1 MAKQPAFFMGEW
13 DIFQKEHPERFEKKK
28 RSLTGRVST
37 KVYDC
42 NLCGLSKK
50 CISPKIG
57 RYGEGRKK
65 ILVVGQCPGFQEDR
79 NDRNFVGPAG
89 AFLDR
94 NLGYMDIN
102 LDVDCERT
110 NVVCCYPGKDAKG
123 YDKDPT
129 KEQIK
134 CCISNLERDIREVQ
148 PKLIICLGDVAIDA
162 VLKSS
167 AFTKPP
173 SASLV
178 HGKVFPYHK
187 YNCWVGG
194 SYHPSFFLRRKNR
207 KDVPDDEIIFS
218 YDLANVISYLD
229 DPLPQPLTSEGN
241 RCVTNVDEAVA
252 LFERYSNSVNP
263 VSYDYETNML
273 DSFQAS
279 AKLLS
284 VAITN
289 TANSAEFVPIG
300 LGGIFN
306 EEEQV
311 RIMAALGDFV
321 KSDAPKV
328 CQNYYM
334 EELWG
339 RNIVGQSM
347 NHFVRDT
354 MVTAHV
360 VNCNART
367 TGLAFQAFELTGH
380 EYKSMVKIE
389 KLDEEP
395 LETVCDYNCWDVRYP
410 LMSLH
415 KQNFILDGNLE
426 KFNEFFRKSLV
437 TLANYK
443 YRGIQIDEKALTAVE
458 KEFGTKMTI
467 CRKIVE
473 ESAPAVKYNAINK
486 DKPFDIDSSTHV
498 GKLLYDIHGLEI
510 TRKRKTPS
518 GKGGTSKAVFAEILT
533 TTNDPVVKSI
543 LANVSAYRRHV
554 KVLERT
560 TEYRRLVDPSW
571 RIHPSFSLN
580 IARSYR
586 SASDGP
592 NIQNVFNH
600 DEEQR
605 TFRKCIVPG
614 LYAVQSGGVFYIF
627 LEPDYSGAEICV
639 AAMVSGDPVLTEQI
653 ISGIDIH
660 KMWTSRI
667 LAIPEEKVTKAQR
680 SNCKAGFFFASI
692 YGSYP
697 ESISYS
703 LGVGREHAIQVQNAF
718 WEEYHFVKEWQLK
731 TIHDYQKTGYVEL
744 VTGARRPGPLNIN
757 KLYNTPIQGPSYH
770 LLQDACNRIDD
781 EMIVRKLSSFA
792 CAEIHDSILL
802 NVKVDELDEVID
814 LVDTIMC
821 SKRFD
826 WQKDVPMSI
835 GWDIGIANWY
845 EMCSMESSPSGMVV
859 EIKKGT
865 KIPLKDFIAKV

>member
-13 DIFQKEHPERFEKKK
+13 DLFQKEHPERFERKKK
-28 RSLTGRVST
+28 GSTGPRT
-37 KVYDC
+37 AKIYDC
-42 NLCGLSKK
+42 NLCELSKK

-79 NDRNFVGPAG
+79 NGRNFVGPAG
-89 AFLDR
+89 GLLER
-94 NLGYMDIN
+94 NLSYMGID

-110 NVVCCYPGKDAKG
+110 NVLCCYPGKDAKG
-123 YDKDPT
+123 HDKDPT

-134 CCISNLERDIREVQ
+134 CCIPNLEKDIREVQ

-162 VLKSS
+162 VLNSS
-167 AFTKPP
+167 AFSSTP

-187 YNCWVGG
+187 YKCWVGC
-194 SYHPSFFLRRKNR
+194 SYHPSFFLHRKNR

-241 RCVTNVDEAVA
+241 RCITSVDEAIAV
-252 LFERYSNSVNP
+252 LERYSNSVKP

-279 AKLLS
+279 AKMLS

-289 TANSAEFVPIG
+289 TVKSAEFIPIA

-311 RIMAALGDFV
+311 RIIAALGNFV

-328 CQNYYM
+328 LQNYYM

-347 NHFVRDT
+347 NHFIHDT

-380 EYKSMVKIE
+380 AYKGMVKID
-389 KLDEEP
+389 KLVDEP

-410 LMSLH
+410 LMSYR
-415 KQNFILDGNLE
+415 KQNFMLDGNLGE
-426 KFNEFFRKSLV
+426 FNEFFRKSLV

-458 KEFGTKMTI
+458 EEFGAKMTN
-467 CRKIVE
+467 CRKAVE
-473 ESAPAVKYNAINK
+473 ESQPAVKYNEINK

-510 TRKRKTPS
+510 TRKRRTPS
-518 GKGGTSKAVFAEILT
+518 GKGGTSKAVFSEILT

-560 TEYRRLVDPSW
+560 TEYRRLVDPNW

-580 IARSYR
+580 VARSYR

-605 TFRKCIVPG
+605 TFRRCIVTEFG
-614 LYAVQSGGVFYIF
+614 YIF

-639 AAMVSGDPVLTEQI
+639 AAMVSGDPVLTAQI
-653 ISGIDIH
+653 IAGINIH
-660 KMWTSRI
+660 KVWTSRI
-667 LAIPEEKVTKAQR
+667 LSIPEKDVTKAQR
-680 SNCKAGFFFASI
+680 SKCKAGFFFASI
-692 YGSYP
+692 YGGFP
-697 ESISYS
+697 EGISYA
-703 LGVGREHAIQVQNAF
+703 LGVSRDHAIKVQNAF
-718 WEEYHFVKEWQLK
+718 WDEYHFVKEWQLK

-770 LLQDACNRIDD
+770 LLQDACNRVDD
-781 EMIVRKLSSFA
+781 EMIARKLSSFG

-802 NVKVDELDEVID
+802 STKVDEVDEVID
-814 LVDTIMC
+814 LVSEIMC

-835 GWDIGIANWY
+835 GWDIGITNWY
-845 EMCSMESSPSGMVV
+845 EMRSMESSPSGMVV
-859 EIKKGT
+859 EIEKGT